1 MEKNSTVIVVVAV
14 ALVGPG
20 PRVLMQKRPANKA
33 HGGLWEFPGGKVEMG
48 ETPESALV
56 RETDEEL
63 GVALEPADLE
73 PLSFATQALGSAGGS
88 MVLLLYR
95 AREWRGDPKAL
106 EPDTEVAWVDFSAL
120 LDLPMPPLDVPL
132 AASLIRSI
140 EGVAKAEGP
149 S

>member
-1 MEKNSTVIVVVAV
+1 MVVVAV

-33 HGGLWEFPGGKVEMG
+33 HGGLWEFPGGKVEPG
-48 ETPESALV
+48 EAPESALV
-56 RETDEEL
+56 REIDEEL
-63 GVALEPADLE
+63 GIALELTDLE
-73 PLSFATQALGSAGGS
+73 PLSFATQSLGASGGS
-88 MVLLLYR
+88 MLLLLYR
-95 AREWRGDPKAL
+95 ARKWRGDPKAL
-106 EPDTEVAWVDFSAL
+106 EPGSEVAWVDFSTL
-120 LDLPMPPLDVPL
+120 QDLPMPPLDVPL